1 MMKCL
6 KRKRIDACTKSL
18 FYLYTLYTHYLCVSN
33 IYYIFLVNIILYTC
47 SYFHQTEI
55 KLQTPCISSYTK
67 SEV

>member
-6 KRKRIDACTKSL
+6 KRKRIDACTKAL
-18 FYLYTLYTHYLCVSN
+18 FYLYTLYTHNLCMSN